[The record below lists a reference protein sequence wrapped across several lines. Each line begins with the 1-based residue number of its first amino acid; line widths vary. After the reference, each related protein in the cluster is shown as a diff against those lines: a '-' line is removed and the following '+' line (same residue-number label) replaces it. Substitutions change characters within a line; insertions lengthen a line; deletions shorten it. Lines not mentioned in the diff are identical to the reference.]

1 MRPPAIQQPFLI
13 LSCNPSPASWLMLMG
28 FFEGIF
34 GKKQPQIALFV
45 DGPNII
51 RRQLNIDLRE
61 IKKKV
66 SEHGNIRIARIYLD
80 QFASDKL
87 IEAMVNQGFEPK
99 ITTGDVDVTMAVEA
113 TEQMVNPE
121 IDIIAMMTRDT
132 DFIPALTKAKER
144 GKKTLVVGIE
154 PGFSVALRN
163 TADILIMINA
173 EEVSRERTN
182 PERGPYGTQYGHRGD
197 QGRQGHH
204 RQQPLQ
210 QQKPAHLLQQKS
222 EPPAQQK
229 PSEQKPPS
237 PPQEGP

>member
-1 MRPPAIQQPFLI
+1 
-13 LSCNPSPASWLMLMG
+13 MG
-28 FFEGIF
+28 LFDGIF

-51 RRQLNIDLRE
+51 RKQLNIDLRE

-66 SEHGNIRIARIYLD
+66 SEHGNIRFARIYLD

-113 TEQMVNPE
+113 TEQIVNPE
-121 IDIIAMMTRDT
+121 IDVIALMTRDT
-132 DFIPALTKAKER
+132 DFIPALTKAKEH
-144 GKKTLVVGIE
+144 GKKTLIVGIE

-173 EEVSRERTN
+173 EEVSRERN
-182 PERGPYGTQYGHRGD
+182 KPERGPYGTQYGHRGE
-197 QGRQGHH
+197 QRQQRPYQQPAPA
-204 RQQPLQ
+204 RQQPASGTQ
-210 QQKPAHLLQQKS
+210 QTQQKPASPTPQQKT
-222 EPPAQQK
+222 EPPPQQK
-229 PSEQKPPS
+229 PPEQQKPN
-237 PPQEGP
+237 PPQGQ

>member
-1 MRPPAIQQPFLI
+1 
-13 LSCNPSPASWLMLMG
+13 MG
-28 FFEGIF
+28 LFDGIF

-51 RRQLNIDLRE
+51 RKQLNIDLRE

-66 SEHGNIRIARIYLD
+66 SEHGNIRFARIYLD

-113 TEQMVNPE
+113 TEQIVNPE
-121 IDIIAMMTRDT
+121 IDVIALMTRDT
-132 DFIPALTKAKER
+132 DFIPALTKAKEH

-173 EEVSRERTN
+173 EEVSRERN
-182 PERGPYGTQYGHRGD
+182 KPERGPYGTQYGHRGE
-197 QGRQGHH
+197 Q
-204 RQQPLQ
+204 RQQRPYQ
-210 QQKPAHLLQQKS
+210 PRQQAPAQQTQQKPQEQPKPSAQPQQK
-222 EPPAQQK
+222 PPEQQK
-229 PSEQKPPS
+229 PSN
-237 PPQEGP
+237 PQQGQ

>member
-1 MRPPAIQQPFLI
+1 
-13 LSCNPSPASWLMLMG
+13 MG
-28 FFEGIF
+28 LFDGIF

-51 RRQLNIDLRE
+51 RKQLNIDLRE

-66 SEHGNIRIARIYLD
+66 SEHGNIRFARIYLD

-113 TEQMVNPE
+113 TEQIVNPE
-121 IDIIAMMTRDT
+121 IDVIALMTRDT
-132 DFIPALTKAKER
+132 DFIPALNKAKEH
-144 GKKTLVVGIE
+144 GKKTLIVGIE

-173 EEVSRERTN
+173 EEVSRERN
-182 PERGPYGTQYGHRGD
+182 KPERGPYGTQYGHRGE
-197 QGRQGHH
+197 Q
-204 RQQPLQ
+204 RQQRPYQ
-210 QQKPAHLLQQKS
+210 QPAPARQQTASSTHQTQQKPDSPSPQQKT
-222 EPPAQQK
+222 EPPPQQK
-229 PSEQKPPS
+229 PSEQQKPS
-237 PPQEGP
+237 NPQQGQ

>member
-1 MRPPAIQQPFLI
+1 
-13 LSCNPSPASWLMLMG
+13 MG
-28 FFEGIF
+28 FLEGIF

-51 RRQLNIDLRE
+51 RKQLNIDLRE

-66 SEHGNIRIARIYLD
+66 SVHGNIRMSRIYLD

-113 TEQMVNPE
+113 TEQIVNPE
-121 IDIIAMMTRDT
+121 IDVIALMTRDT
-132 DFIPALTKAKER
+132 DFIPALTKAKEH
-144 GKKTLVVGIE
+144 GKKTLIVGIE

-173 EEVSRERTN
+173 EEVSRERGK
-182 PERGPYGTQYGHRGD
+182 PERGPYGTQYGHRGE
-197 QGRQGHH
+197 Q
-204 RQQPLQ
+204 RQQRPYQ
-210 QQKPAHLLQQKS
+210 PQRQAPPPQQKPAQSPQPQQQPKPTAQ
-222 EPPAQQK
+222 EPPKPAAPQQ
-229 PSEQKPPS
+229 
-237 PPQEGP
+237 PQQ

>member
-1 MRPPAIQQPFLI
+1 
-13 LSCNPSPASWLMLMG
+13 MG
-28 FFEGIF
+28 LLDGIF

-51 RRQLNIDLRE
+51 RKQLNIDLRE

-66 SEHGNIRIARIYLD
+66 SAHGNIRMARIYLD

-113 TEQMVNPE
+113 TEQIVNPE
-121 IDIIAMMTRDT
+121 IDIIALMTRDT
-132 DFIPALTKAKER
+132 DFIPALTKAKEH
-144 GKKTLVVGIE
+144 GKKTLIVGIE

-173 EEVSRERTN
+173 EEVSRERGR
-182 PERGPYGTQYGHRGD
+182 PERGPYGTQYGHRGE
-197 QGRQGHH
+197 Q
-204 RQQPLQ
+204 RQQRPYPQ
-210 QQKPAHLLQQKS
+210 RQEPPRQATQPPQQKAPEQKPAPPQQKP
-222 EPPAQQK
+222 EPSTPQNKPEQK
-229 PSEQKPPS
+229 PSNP
-237 PPQEGP
+237 